1 MAVAANDLGALSP
14 SIQDYLKAI
23 YTLGHGGEMVSTVQL
38 ASALG
43 VAPASVTNMLQKLAA
58 DELRLVDYQK
68 HHGARLTGAGQQA
81 ALRIIRRHRLL
92 ETFLSQTLGYSWD
105 TVHAEAEQLEHVISP
120 RFEDRISALLG
131 EPTHDPHGD
140 PIPDRR
146 LQIDESAELIS
157 LASLPTGAAGVIRQ
171 VDNQDERLLVYFE
184 SLGIRPGRKVTVVQ
198 RNPLDGTLRVAI
210 EGTQGEPI
218 FGGQIAQAVYV
229 TI

>member
-1 MAVAANDLGALSP
+1 MAIAVVDLGNLSP

-38 ASALG
+38 ATALG

-58 DELRLVDYQK
+58 DELRLVNYQK
-68 HHGARLTGAGQQA
+68 HQGVRLTVAGQQA

-92 ETFLSQTLGYSWD
+92 ETFLSQMLGYSWD
-105 TVHAEAEQLEHVISP
+105 VVHAEAEQLEHVISP

-140 PIPDRR
+140 PIPDRQ
-146 LQIDESAELIS
+146 LQIDESAELIP
-157 LASLPTGAAGVIRQ
+157 LARLQTGATGVIRQ
-171 VDNQDERLLVYFE
+171 VDSQDEHLLIYFE
-184 SLGIRPGRKVTVVQ
+184 SVGVQPGRKVTVVQ
-198 RNPLDGTLRVAI
+198 RNPLDGTLRVVI

-218 FGGQIAQAVYV
+218 FGGQIADAVFV
-229 TI
+229 TA

>member
-1 MAVAANDLGALSP
+1 MALAVNDLGTLSP

-23 YTLGHGGEMVSTVQL
+23 YTLGHGGDMVSTVQL
-38 ASALG
+38 ASSLG

-92 ETFLSQTLGYSWD
+92 ETFLSRMLGYSWD
-105 TVHAEAEQLEHVISP
+105 AVHAEAEQLEHVISP

-140 PIPDRR
+140 PIPDRQ

-157 LASLPTGAAGVIRQ
+157 LARLPTGAAGVIRQ
-171 VDNQDERLLVYFE
+171 VDSQDEHLLVYFE
-184 SLGIRPGRKVTVVQ
+184 SVGVQPGRKVTVVQ

-218 FGGQIAQAVYV
+218 FGGQIAQAISV